1 MTALTH
7 GTQRLSLSKESRQI
21 NASNEAKID
30 GAGRLESG
38 RMSDDIKAIAAD
50 ASVFTFGDD
59 EEFESDF
66 MLGSK
71 TLKVTQTVDQFYAR
85 LNDIVYSSFSL
96 GDTIP
101 EAELYVKSLDL
112 FLNVIDQK

>member
-1 MTALTH
+1 
-7 GTQRLSLSKESRQI
+7 
-21 NASNEAKID
+21 
-30 GAGRLESG
+30 
-38 RMSDDIKAIAAD
+38 
-50 ASVFTFGDD
+50 
-59 EEFESDF
+59 

-71 TLKVTQTVDQFYAR
+71 TLKVTETLDQFYAR